1 MPSSRQLAGWLGRLS
16 GERYPCEDC
25 GCGCASATEC
35 WTHCCCHSEHQR
47 LVWAIENG
55 VAPPAGVVFSDE
67 QWIAAANSVK
77 PGSATCGLC
86 VARIK
91 AELRQGKAT
100 PRQGGS
106 ERSVASGCCG
116 SKSAGAGG
124 ACRAKACD
132 GSCGGSGCDSCG
144 KSEHA
149 EMAVSGGAC
158 CGGGAKSAVEHG
170 RRGAAIS
177 ALTCKGLVELLAMT
191 LPTVG
196 FGDVAA
202 WIVPEPAAFVV
213 QPCGEAEFESRNLE
227 VPEPPPRIVHA

>member
-16 GERYPCEDC
+16 AERYPCEDC
-25 GCGCASATEC
+25 GCGCASAMEC

-91 AELRQGKAT
+91 SELRAGRAT
-100 PRQGGS
+100 PRQAGS
-106 ERSVASGCCG
+106 DRSVASGCCG
-116 SKSAGAGG
+116 SKSSGSGAECGVNARDG
-124 ACRAKACD
+124 SCD
-132 GSCGGSGCDSCG
+132 GSGCVSCG
-144 KSEHA
+144 KGEHA
-149 EMAVSGGAC
+149 EVGGSTGAC
-158 CGGGAKSAVEHG
+158 CEGGAKSAAEAG
-170 RRGAAIS
+170 RKGAAIS
-177 ALTCKGLVELLAMT
+177 ALSCKGLVELLTMT

-202 WIVPEPAAFVV
+202 WIVPEPAAFVF
-213 QPCGEAEFESRNLE
+213 QSSGEVEFESRSLE
-227 VPEPPPRIVHA
+227 VPEPPPRVVHA